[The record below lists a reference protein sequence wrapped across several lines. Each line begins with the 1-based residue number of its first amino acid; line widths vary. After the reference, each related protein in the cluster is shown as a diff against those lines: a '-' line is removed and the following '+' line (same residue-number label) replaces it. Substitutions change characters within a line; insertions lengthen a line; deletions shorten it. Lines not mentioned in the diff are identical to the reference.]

1 VARLLMYVSAS
12 GCSLYRSQWNGLQLL
27 RQFAPKEP
35 AALRECLDDRG
46 GAIVQVV
53 ADLAG
58 EDFHEDQ
65 IPFLRGAE
73 RRAVIERRL
82 AQRYPGTPFAAALS
96 LGQAGDERRSER
108 LLLTSFN
115 DSQPLLACLAEVERA
130 GARVVS
136 VHSTAL
142 LVPQL
147 AARLGMAGEPFFLM
161 STNQAGLRQSYIES
175 GRLRL
180 SRLASTN
187 EGVTASLV
195 RTETERMLKY
205 LGTLRAQ
212 PKSAATRV
220 LVLVPQAER
229 AHLSRTLAAGAGLT
243 FTTLG
248 LAEAARRIGLRHLPE
263 AAGGE
268 VLYLH
273 LATRRAPK
281 EQFLRGQNRRG
292 YLVWRLQR
300 SMVGAGLAGLAGCG
314 AYTATAWLEQSMMR
328 ERIEGAQRDVAAMRD
343 QLARV
348 NARFP
353 ATQVSIEA
361 LKGSV
366 LEFRRIAARNAS
378 PELAFGHVSRA
389 LDQAPWIELDMLAW
403 NAEPEPTLE
412 ISGRVNA
419 PGHAD
424 HRTIASELQRFSALL
439 AAESRWRVVASQLP
453 FDLSPGSVLAASAG
467 AEPTGAPRFS
477 LRLAQTPG

>member
-1 VARLLMYVSAS
+1 MARLLLYVSAS
-12 GCSLYRSQWNGLQLL
+12 GCSLYRSRWNGLQLL
-27 RQFAPKEP
+27 GQFAPKEP
-35 AALRECLDDRG
+35 AALRECFNGCR

-53 ADLAG
+53 VDLAG

-82 AQRYPGTPFAAALS
+82 AQRYPGVQLAAALS
-96 LGQAGDERRSER
+96 LGQTDDERRSER

-115 DSQPLLACLAEVERA
+115 DSQPLVACVAAVERA

-142 LVPQL
+142 LAPLL
-147 AARLGMAGEPFFLM
+147 ATRLGIARESLFVM
-161 STNQAGLRQSYIES
+161 SANRAGLRQSFVEN

-180 SRLASTN
+180 SRLASTS

-205 LGTLRAQ
+205 LGTLRAL
-212 PKSAATRV
+212 PKNAAASV

-229 AHLSRTLAAGAGLT
+229 THFSRTLGAGAGVT

-248 LAEAARRIGLRHLPE
+248 FADAARRIGLRRVPE
-263 AAGGE
+263 EAGGE

-273 LATRRAPK
+273 LAARRAPK
-281 EQFLRGQNRRG
+281 QQFLRGENRRG

-300 SMVGAGLAGLAGCG
+300 WIVGTGLAGLLGCG
-314 AYTATAWLEQSMMR
+314 AYAATAWLEQSMTR
-328 ERIEGAQRDVAAMRD
+328 ERIQGAQQQVAATRD

-348 NARFP
+348 SARLP

-361 LKGSV
+361 LKGSA
-366 LEFRRIAARNAS
+366 LELRRIAARNAS
-378 PELAFGHVSRA
+378 PELAFTHVSRA
-389 LDQAPWIELDMLAW
+389 LDQAPQIELDALAW
-403 NAEPEPTLE
+403 NAEPELTLE
-412 ISGRVNA
+412 ISGRVNGA
-419 PGHAD
+419 GHAD
-424 HRTIASELQRFSALL
+424 HRAIASEVQRFSALL
-439 AAESRWRVVASQLP
+439 AADAKWRVVASQLP

-467 AEPTGAPRFS
+467 AQPANAARFS